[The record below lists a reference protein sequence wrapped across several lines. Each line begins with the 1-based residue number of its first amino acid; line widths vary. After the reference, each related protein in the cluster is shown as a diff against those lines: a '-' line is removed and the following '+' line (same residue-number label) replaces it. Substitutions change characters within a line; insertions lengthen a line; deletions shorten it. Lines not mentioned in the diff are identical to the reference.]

1 MTDIKERGDQ
11 MEEACGVFGI
21 YAQDESINVAEAAY
35 YGLFALQH
43 RGQESAGI
51 AVADGKGIKHYRNLG
66 LVPEVF
72 DEEILHGLTGRV
84 SIGHVRYSTFGSK
97 DVINS
102 QPLVARCKIGMLA
115 LAHNGNLV
123 NADALRAQME
133 DDGAIFQTSVDTEV
147 ILNLI
152 ARESSKGLIEA
163 VRSMMEK
170 VRGSYALVL
179 LAKDKLIGIRDPY
192 GIRPLC
198 LGRVG
203 NSFVLA
209 SESCAL
215 DAVGAEFVRD
225 VQPGEIVVID
235 AEGIHS
241 MHVKTPMRSR
251 LCLFEFV
258 YFARPDSVIDGINV
272 YQSRVEA
279 GKRLAIDD
287 DVEADMVIGV
297 PDSALAAAMGY
308 AQQSGIPY
316 GDGLAKNRYVGRTF
330 IQPEQGMRELGVRT
344 KLNALTR
351 NVRGKRL
358 ILVDDSIVR
367 GTTSRKIVEMLRTA
381 GAKEVHMRIS
391 SPSVLNP
398 CYFGIDTAT
407 SEELIGHSR
416 SAEEIC
422 RFIGAD
428 SLKFL
433 SLPDLLKTVAGSG
446 CQFCTGCFD
455 GDYPIDPETGE
466 MHGMEA
472 AKARPGGAAARVGLP
487 LRGRAAD
494 SRGADGVRAGQH
506 ERGRGAGHDAG
517 AAGAAVVGAVRA
529 VCGCAGRAVRDA
541 ALHPGVS
548 GWFPFH
554 RRGEDVRGVCLTPVP
569 DGYGVSP
576 PVRGGGSGAGAGA
589 VRAGGRIEGGRAG
602 GGAAV

>member
-72 DEEILHGLTGRV
+72 DEEILHGLTGRI

-97 DVINS
+97 DVINA

-163 VRSMMEK
+163 IRSMMEK

-235 AEGIHS
+235 AEG
-241 MHVKTPMRSR
+241 
-251 LCLFEFV
+251 
-258 YFARPDSVIDGINV
+258 
-272 YQSRVEA
+272 
-279 GKRLAIDD
+279 
-287 DVEADMVIGV
+287 
-297 PDSALAAAMGY
+297 
-308 AQQSGIPY
+308 
-316 GDGLAKNRYVGRTF
+316 
-330 IQPEQGMRELGVRT
+330 
-344 KLNALTR
+344 
-351 NVRGKRL
+351 
-358 ILVDDSIVR
+358 
-367 GTTSRKIVEMLRTA
+367 
-381 GAKEVHMRIS
+381 
-391 SPSVLNP
+391 
-398 CYFGIDTAT
+398 
-407 SEELIGHSR
+407 
-416 SAEEIC
+416 
-422 RFIGAD
+422 D
-428 SLKFL
+428 SL
-433 SLPDLLKTVAGSG
+433 
-446 CQFCTGCFD
+446 
-455 GDYPIDPETGE
+455 
-466 MHGMEA
+466 H
-472 AKARPGGAAARVGLP
+472 ARQN
-487 LRGRAAD
+487 AD
-494 SRGADGVRAGQH
+494 AQ
-506 ERGRGAGHDAG
+506 
-517 AAGAAVVGAVRA
+517 
-529 VCGCAGRAVRDA
+529 
-541 ALHPGVS
+541 P
-548 GWFPFH
+548 
-554 RRGEDVRGVCLTPVP
+554 PVP
-569 DGYGVSP
+569 V
-576 PVRGGGSGAGAGA
+576 
-589 VRAGGRIEGGRAG
+589 
-602 GGAAV
+602 

>member
-72 DEEILHGLTGRV
+72 DEEILHGLTGRI

-163 VRSMMEK
+163 IRSMMEK

-330 IQPEQGMRELGVRT
+330 IQPDQHMRENSVSV
-344 KLNALTR
+344 KLNALR
-351 NVRGKRL
+351 ANIRGKRV
-358 ILVDDSIVR
+358 IIIDDSIVR
-367 GTTSRKIVEMLRTA
+367 GTTSRKIVRLLREG
-381 GAKEVHMRIS
+381 GAKEVHMMAC
-391 SPSVLNP
+391 SPVVRHP
-398 CYFGIDTAT
+398 CHLGIDIETY
-407 SEELIGHSR
+407 SQLIGANKSV
-416 SAEEIC
+416 EEI
-422 RFIGAD
+422 RQFIGAD
-428 SLKFL
+428 SLTYMTV
-433 SLPDLLKTVAGSG
+433 DQLKEACRGARCG
-446 CQFCTGCFD
+446 FCTGCFD
-455 GDYPIDPETGE
+455 GNYPYSLEDY
-466 MHGMEA
+466 
-472 AKARPGGAAARVGLP
+472 R
-487 LRGRAAD
+487 
-494 SRGADGVRAGQH
+494 
-506 ERGRGAGHDAG
+506 
-517 AAGAAVVGAVRA
+517 
-529 VCGCAGRAVRDA
+529 
-541 ALHPGVS
+541 
-548 GWFPFH
+548 
-554 RRGEDVRGVCLTPVP
+554 EDKHKF
-569 DGYGVSP
+569 
-576 PVRGGGSGAGAGA
+576 
-589 VRAGGRIEGGRAG
+589 E
-602 GGAAV
+602 

>member
-1 MTDIKERGDQ
+1 MTDIKERGDR

-72 DEEILHGLTGRV
+72 DEEILHGLTGRI

-97 DVINS
+97 DVINA

-147 ILNLI
+147 ILSLI

-163 VRSMMEK
+163 IRSMMEK

-225 VQPGEIVVID
+225 IQPGEIVVID

-330 IQPEQGMRELGVRT
+330 IQPTQEMRQMGIRI
-344 KLNALTR
+344 KLNPLPSVIA
-351 NVRGKRL
+351 GKRL
-358 ILVDDSIVR
+358 VVIDDSIVR
-367 GTTSRKIVEMLRTA
+367 GNTSKKLVDMLRSA
-381 GAKEVHMRIS
+381 GAAEIHFRIVSPEVMW
-391 SPSVLNP
+391 P
-398 CYFGIDTAT
+398 CFYGIDTANQDQLIAANMT
-407 SEELIGHSR
+407 NEEMCEFIGCDSLEFISLDGLR
-416 SAEEIC
+416 EEI
-422 RFIGAD
+422 
-428 SLKFL
+428 
-433 SLPDLLKTVAGSG
+433 
-446 CQFCTGCFD
+446 
-455 GDYPIDPETGE
+455 
-466 MHGMEA
+466 
-472 AKARPGGAAARVGLP
+472 
-487 LRGRAAD
+487 GRA
-494 SRGADGVRAGQH
+494 SCR
-506 ERGRGAGHDAG
+506 ER
-517 AAGAAVVGAVRA
+517 V
-529 VCGCAGRAVRDA
+529 
-541 ALHPGVS
+541 
-548 GWFPFH
+548 
-554 RRGEDVRGVCLTPVP
+554 
-569 DGYGVSP
+569 
-576 PVRGGGSGAGAGA
+576 
-589 VRAGGRIEGGRAG
+589 
-602 GGAAV
+602 

>member
-1 MTDIKERGDQ
+1 MTDIKERGDR

-72 DEEILHGLTGRV
+72 DEEILHGLTGRI

-97 DVINS
+97 DVINA

-147 ILNLI
+147 ILSLI

-163 VRSMMEK
+163 IRSMMEK

-225 VQPGEIVVID
+225 IQPGEIVVID

-297 PDSALAAAMGY
+297 PDRKYGEEAMACIILKEPGSVTQDEMLDYITASLARHKVPKYIRFVDAFPMNAAGKILKYKMRED
-308 AQQSGIPY
+308 A
-316 GDGLAKNRYVGRTF
+316 T
-330 IQPEQGMRELGVRT
+330 RELG
-344 KLNALTR
+344 L
-351 NVRGKRL
+351 
-358 ILVDDSIVR
+358 D
-367 GTTSRKIVEMLRTA
+367 
-381 GAKEVHMRIS
+381 GAA
-391 SPSVLNP
+391 
-398 CYFGIDTAT
+398 GIDTAKT
-407 SEELIGHSR
+407 
-416 SAEEIC
+416 AEQI
-422 RFIGAD
+422 R
-428 SLKFL
+428 
-433 SLPDLLKTVAGSG
+433 
-446 CQFCTGCFD
+446 
-455 GDYPIDPETGE
+455 
-466 MHGMEA
+466 
-472 AKARPGGAAARVGLP
+472 
-487 LRGRAAD
+487 
-494 SRGADGVRAGQH
+494 
-506 ERGRGAGHDAG
+506 
-517 AAGAAVVGAVRA
+517 
-529 VCGCAGRAVRDA
+529 
-541 ALHPGVS
+541 
-548 GWFPFH
+548 
-554 RRGEDVRGVCLTPVP
+554 
-569 DGYGVSP
+569 
-576 PVRGGGSGAGAGA
+576 
-589 VRAGGRIEGGRAG
+589 
-602 GGAAV
+602 

>member
-72 DEEILHGLTGRV
+72 DEEILHGLTGRI

-147 ILNLI
+147 ILSLI

-163 VRSMMEK
+163 IRSMMEK

-272 YQSRVEA
+272 YQSR
-279 GKRLAIDD
+279 
-287 DVEADMVIGV
+287 VEADMVIGV

-466 MHGMEA
+466 MHGME
-472 AKARPGGAAARVGLP
+472 
-487 LRGRAAD
+487 
-494 SRGADGVRAGQH
+494 
-506 ERGRGAGHDAG
+506 EEHDY
-517 AAGAAVVGAVRA
+517 V
-529 VCGCAGRAVRDA
+529 
-541 ALHPGVS
+541 
-548 GWFPFH
+548 
-554 RRGEDVRGVCLTPVP
+554 
-569 DGYGVSP
+569 
-576 PVRGGGSGAGAGA
+576 
-589 VRAGGRIEGGRAG
+589 
-602 GGAAV
+602 

>member
-72 DEEILHGLTGRV
+72 DEEILHGLTGRI

-133 DDGAIFQTSVDTEV
+133 DDGAFFQTSVDTEV
-147 ILNLI
+147 ILSLI

-163 VRSMMEK
+163 VRAMMEK

-215 DAVGAEFVRD
+215 DAVGAEFIRD

-367 GTTSRKIVEMLRTA
+367 GTTCARIVHLLREA
-381 GAKEVHMRIS
+381 GATEVHVRLSAPPFTDPCFFGTDVDSKENLIAAHH
-391 SPSVLNP
+391 SV
-398 CYFGIDTAT
+398 
-407 SEELIGHSR
+407 
-416 SAEEIC
+416 EEIGKI
-422 RFIGAD
+422 IGAD
-428 SLKFL
+428 SIGFL
-433 SLPDLLKTVAGSG
+433 SL
-446 CQFCTGCFD
+446 
-455 GDYPIDPETGE
+455 
-466 MHGMEA
+466 EA
-472 AKARPGGAAARVGLP
+472 CDKL
-487 LRGRAAD
+487 AAD
-494 SRGADGVRAGQH
+494 SH
-506 ERGRGAGHDAG
+506 
-517 AAGAAVVGAVRA
+517 
-529 VCGCAGRAVRDA
+529 CGFCKGCFC
-541 ALHPGVS
+541 GKY
-548 GWFPFH
+548 
-554 RRGEDVRGVCLTPVP
+554 PV
-569 DGYGVSP
+569 DP
-576 PVRGGGSGAGAGA
+576 PLVTEKNKFDQPIHGGK
-589 VRAGGRIEGGRAG
+589 VQDDD
-602 GGAAV
+602 

>member
-51 AVADGKGIKHYRNLG
+51 AVADGRGIKHYRNLG

-72 DEEILHGLTGRV
+72 DEEILHGLTGRI

-147 ILNLI
+147 ILSLI

-235 AEGIHS
+235 ADGIHS

-367 GTTSRKIVEMLRTA
+367 GTTCARIVHLLREA
-381 GAKEVHMRIS
+381 GATEVHVRLSAPPFTDPCFFGTDVDSKENLIAAHH
-391 SPSVLNP
+391 SV
-398 CYFGIDTAT
+398 
-407 SEELIGHSR
+407 
-416 SAEEIC
+416 EEIGKI
-422 RFIGAD
+422 IGAD
-428 SLKFL
+428 SIGFL
-433 SLPDLLKTVAGSG
+433 SL
-446 CQFCTGCFD
+446 
-455 GDYPIDPETGE
+455 
-466 MHGMEA
+466 EA
-472 AKARPGGAAARVGLP
+472 CDKL
-487 LRGRAAD
+487 AAD
-494 SRGADGVRAGQH
+494 SH
-506 ERGRGAGHDAG
+506 
-517 AAGAAVVGAVRA
+517 
-529 VCGCAGRAVRDA
+529 CGFCKGCFC
-541 ALHPGVS
+541 GKY
-548 GWFPFH
+548 
-554 RRGEDVRGVCLTPVP
+554 PV
-569 DGYGVSP
+569 DP
-576 PVRGGGSGAGAGA
+576 PLVTEKNKFDQPIHGGK
-589 VRAGGRIEGGRAG
+589 VQDDD
-602 GGAAV
+602 

>member
-72 DEEILHGLTGRV
+72 DEEILHGLTGRI

-147 ILNLI
+147 ILSLI

-215 DAVGAEFVRD
+215 DAVSAEFVRD

-235 AEGIHS
+235 AEGVHS

-272 YQSRVEA
+272 YQSRVEAGKRLAIDDDVEA

-416 SAEEIC
+416 SVEEIC

-455 GDYPIDPETGE
+455 GDYPIDPKTGE
-466 MHGMEA
+466 MHGME
-472 AKARPGGAAARVGLP
+472 
-487 LRGRAAD
+487 
-494 SRGADGVRAGQH
+494 
-506 ERGRGAGHDAG
+506 EEHDY
-517 AAGAAVVGAVRA
+517 V
-529 VCGCAGRAVRDA
+529 
-541 ALHPGVS
+541 
-548 GWFPFH
+548 
-554 RRGEDVRGVCLTPVP
+554 
-569 DGYGVSP
+569 
-576 PVRGGGSGAGAGA
+576 
-589 VRAGGRIEGGRAG
+589 
-602 GGAAV
+602 

>member
-72 DEEILHGLTGRV
+72 DEEILHGLTGRI

-235 AEGIHS
+235 AEGVHS

-367 GTTSRKIVEMLRTA
+367 GTTSGRIVQLLRDA
-381 GAKEVHMRIS
+381 GAKEIHMRIS
-391 SPSVLNP
+391 APPFLHP
-398 CYFGIDTAT
+398 CYYGTDIDSREHLIACHHTVEEIAEIIGVDSLGYLPLGNLRDLCG
-407 SEELIGHSR
+407 SEEYC
-416 SAEEIC
+416 SA
-422 RFIGAD
+422 
-428 SLKFL
+428 
-433 SLPDLLKTVAGSG
+433 
-446 CQFCTGCFD
+446 CFD
-455 GDYPIDPETGE
+455 GDYPTAIPEDTRKDQFEQKLSQRKAGE
-466 MHGMEA
+466 
-472 AKARPGGAAARVGLP
+472 KP
-487 LRGRAAD
+487 
-494 SRGADGVRAGQH
+494 
-506 ERGRGAGHDAG
+506 
-517 AAGAAVVGAVRA
+517 
-529 VCGCAGRAVRDA
+529 
-541 ALHPGVS
+541 
-548 GWFPFH
+548 
-554 RRGEDVRGVCLTPVP
+554 
-569 DGYGVSP
+569 
-576 PVRGGGSGAGAGA
+576 
-589 VRAGGRIEGGRAG
+589 
-602 GGAAV
+602 

>member
-1 MTDIKERGDQ
+1 MTDIKERGDR

-21 YAQDESINVAEAAY
+21 YAQDSDIHASEAAY

-51 AVADGKGIKHYRNLG
+51 AVADGKTIRQYRNLG

-72 DEEILHGLTGRV
+72 DEEILSGLTGHIAV
-84 SIGHVRYSTFGSK
+84 GHVRYSTFGGK
-97 DVINS
+97 DVINA
-102 QPLVARCKIGMLA
+102 QPVVARCKMGMLA

-123 NADALRAQME
+123 NADALRSDME
-133 DDGAIFQTSVDTEV
+133 DNGAIFQTTVDTEV

-152 ARESSKGLIEA
+152 ARESSKGLVEA
-163 VRSMMEK
+163 IKSMMSV

-179 LAKDKLIGIRDPY
+179 LARDRLIGIRDPY

-198 LGRVG
+198 LGRIE

-215 DAVGAEFVRD
+215 DAIGAEFVRD
-225 VQPGEIVVID
+225 VRPGEIVCID
-235 AEGIHS
+235 EGGIHS
-241 MHVKTPMRSR
+241 HYVQSPLGSR

-272 YQSRVEA
+272 YQSRVDA
-279 GKRLAIDD
+279 GRRLAMGDD
-287 DVEADMVIGV
+287 IKADLVIGV

-308 AQQSGIPY
+308 AEQSGIPY

-344 KLNALTR
+344 KLNALPR
-351 NVRGKRL
+351 NVRGKR
-358 ILVDDSIVR
+358 IVLVDDSIVR

-407 SEELIGHSR
+407 SEELIGHGHSV
-416 SAEEIC
+416 EEIC

-433 SLPDLLKTVAGSG
+433 SLDGLLRTVAGSG
-446 CQFCTGCFD
+446 FQFCTGCFD
-455 GDYPIDPETGE
+455 GRYPIDPQTGE
-466 MHGMEA
+466 MIAQE
-472 AKARPGGAAARVGLP
+472 
-487 LRGRAAD
+487 
-494 SRGADGVRAGQH
+494 
-506 ERGRGAGHDAG
+506 
-517 AAGAAVVGAVRA
+517 
-529 VCGCAGRAVRDA
+529 
-541 ALHPGVS
+541 
-548 GWFPFH
+548 
-554 RRGEDVRGVCLTPVP
+554 
-569 DGYGVSP
+569 
-576 PVRGGGSGAGAGA
+576 
-589 VRAGGRIEGGRAG
+589 
-602 GGAAV
+602 

>member
-1 MTDIKERGDQ
+1 
-11 MEEACGVFGI
+11 
-21 YAQDESINVAEAAY
+21 
-35 YGLFALQH
+35 
-43 RGQESAGI
+43 
-51 AVADGKGIKHYRNLG
+51 
-66 LVPEVF
+66 
-72 DEEILHGLTGRV
+72 
-84 SIGHVRYSTFGSK
+84 
-97 DVINS
+97 
-102 QPLVARCKIGMLA
+102 
-115 LAHNGNLV
+115 
-123 NADALRAQME
+123 
-133 DDGAIFQTSVDTEV
+133 
-147 ILNLI
+147 
-152 ARESSKGLIEA
+152 
-163 VRSMMEK
+163 MMEK

-235 AEGIHS
+235 EEGIHS
-241 MHVKTPMRSR
+241 THVKTPMRSR

-279 GKRLAIDD
+279 GKRLAIGD
-287 DVEADMVIGV
+287 DVQADMVIGV

-358 ILVDDSIVR
+358 VLVDDSIVR

-416 SAEEIC
+416 SVEEIC

-455 GDYPIDPETGE
+455 GDYPINPETGE
-466 MHGMEA
+466 M
-472 AKARPGGAAARVGLP
+472 K
-487 LRGRAAD
+487 
-494 SRGADGVRAGQH
+494 
-506 ERGRGAGHDAG
+506 
-517 AAGAAVVGAVRA
+517 
-529 VCGCAGRAVRDA
+529 
-541 ALHPGVS
+541 
-548 GWFPFH
+548 
-554 RRGEDVRGVCLTPVP
+554 DV
-569 DGYGVSP
+569 
-576 PVRGGGSGAGAGA
+576 
-589 VRAGGRIEGGRAG
+589 EE
-602 GGAAV
+602 

>member
-72 DEEILHGLTGRV
+72 DEEILHGLTGRI

-235 AEGIHS
+235 AEDIHS

-367 GTTSRKIVEMLRTA
+367 GTTSGRIVQLLRDA
-381 GAKEVHMRIS
+381 GAKEIHMRIS
-391 SPSVLNP
+391 APPFLHP
-398 CYFGIDTAT
+398 CYYGTDIDSREHLIACHHTVEEIAEIIGVDSLGYLPLGNLRDLCG
-407 SEELIGHSR
+407 SEEYC
-416 SAEEIC
+416 SA
-422 RFIGAD
+422 
-428 SLKFL
+428 
-433 SLPDLLKTVAGSG
+433 
-446 CQFCTGCFD
+446 CFD
-455 GDYPIDPETGE
+455 GDYPTAIPEDTRKDQFEQKLSQRKAGE
-466 MHGMEA
+466 
-472 AKARPGGAAARVGLP
+472 KP
-487 LRGRAAD
+487 
-494 SRGADGVRAGQH
+494 
-506 ERGRGAGHDAG
+506 
-517 AAGAAVVGAVRA
+517 
-529 VCGCAGRAVRDA
+529 
-541 ALHPGVS
+541 
-548 GWFPFH
+548 
-554 RRGEDVRGVCLTPVP
+554 
-569 DGYGVSP
+569 
-576 PVRGGGSGAGAGA
+576 
-589 VRAGGRIEGGRAG
+589 
-602 GGAAV
+602 